1 MRFAKTPQ
9 KFFEISDKSAY
20 SAVMAEFLTFKKI
33 MWALVK
39 SEKNIGFR
47 AAWAHIK
54 SNYGAQLPR
63 ILLMVYVFLVIPCH
77 TAIVERGFSLH
88 RIIKNRLRNSMI
100 ICTLDSLMRM
110 SLMAPNPINKFDL
123 N

>member
-1 MRFAKTPQ
+1 
-9 KFFEISDKSAY
+9 
-20 SAVMAEFLTFKKI
+20 
-33 MWALVK
+33 
-39 SEKNIGFR
+39 
-47 AAWAHIK
+47 
-54 SNYGAQLPR
+54 
-63 ILLMVYVFLVIPCH
+63 MVYVFLVIPCH

-123 N
+123 NSAAKIIAKEGLDGKPFNLLVGK

>member
-1 MRFAKTPQ
+1 
-9 KFFEISDKSAY
+9 
-20 SAVMAEFLTFKKI
+20 

-47 AAWAHIK
+47 AAWSHIK
-54 SNYGAQLPR
+54 SNYRAQLPR

-123 N
+123 ISAAKIIAKEGLDGKPFNLLVGK